1 MEAPP
6 EMVTLWGLRYFLG
19 IYTWIMMIIM
29 FNNLD
34 IVMKE
39 QQKQSLSD
47 ILLHLFINNS
57 SDGSGKAHTHNI
69 AFKSRVMCGGGKHAC
84 HSNEQAAAVY

>member
-1 MEAPP
+1 
-6 EMVTLWGLRYFLG
+6 
-19 IYTWIMMIIM
+19 MIIM
-29 FNNLD
+29 FNNFD

-39 QQKQSLSD
+39 QQKQFLSD

-69 AFKSRVMCGGGKHAC
+69 AFKSRVMCDGGKHAC